1 LKSEMVQAMEEMDG
15 AKFSKLCRDC
25 KLLNRSFTT
34 IDVDLIF
41 AKTKVKVGLSTPHC
55 CICIVAR
62 LSSDYNA
69 SMLPSHGIVKA
80 RPFKEL
86 CQSR

>member
-1 LKSEMVQAMEEMDG
+1 MQTMDDMDG

-41 AKTKVKVGLSTPHC
+41 AKVKVKVGFNPPEFLRFWDVVGGQCNPGDTVYRP
-55 CICIVAR
+55 
-62 LSSDYNA
+62 LSSISYV
-69 SMLPSHGIVKA
+69 LV
-80 RPFKEL
+80 
-86 CQSR
+86 C